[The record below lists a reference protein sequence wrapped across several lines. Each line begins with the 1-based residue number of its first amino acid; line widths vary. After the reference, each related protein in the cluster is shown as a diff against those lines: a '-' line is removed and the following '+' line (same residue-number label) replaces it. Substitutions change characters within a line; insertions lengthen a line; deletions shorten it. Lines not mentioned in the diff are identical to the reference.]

1 MASLSFKQALSHVKK
16 LFLNLVTSTY
26 ISFLPTVE
34 EESAGKSHSLLN
46 SNNHSHI
53 THSHITHTHTHN
65 AHIKNTPENVEQHG
79 TCRFDHFIAEKF
91 LHLYI
96 DL

>member
-1 MASLSFKQALSHVKK
+1 MASLSFKQALSYVKK

-53 THSHITHTHTHN
+53 THSHITHTHTHTHTMHTLKTHQRMLN
-65 AHIKNTPENVEQHG
+65 NTGHVGLIILLQRNLY
-79 TCRFDHFIAEKF
+79 TCI
-91 LHLYI
+91 
-96 DL
+96 

>member
-26 ISFLPTVE
+26 ISFLPTVK
-34 EESAGKSHSLLN
+34 EESAGKSHYLLN

-53 THSHITHTHTHN
+53 TLILHTHTRTHN

-91 LHLYI
+91 IHLYI